1 LLHVLSIF
9 LDTKQLYQEK
19 HRTPSY
25 IPEHVL
31 RELHLPPFKSAINAG
46 ARSIM
51 INSGLINSIPV
62 HSSKYI
68 LTTLLKNELGFNG
81 VVLTDWEDINKLVDR
96 DKIASSLKEAIKIA
110 INAGIDMS
118 MVPYDYEQF
127 CENLVQLVNEGEV
140 PMTRIDDA
148 VSKILKLKFKLNLF
162 EKPLSNPEDYSEF
175 GSSNH
180 RKKAFN
186 SAAEAITLLKNQD
199 NILPIKKG
207 RNILVAGPNG
217 NSMRTLNGA
226 WSYSWQGEKT
236 DQYTEKYNT
245 IFEALKNKFGSK
257 KVTFS
262 PGISYP
268 TNEDYDEEPKWEYY
282 HQFKDKFNYTV
293 KAAKNSDLVIL
304 CLGENSYT
312 EKPGDLNDL
321 TLNSLQIELANAVI
335 KTGVPVILIINSGR
349 PRIISKI
356 ANKVKAIVNIYL
368 PGNYG
373 ADALASIL
381 SGEINPSG
389 KLPYS
394 YPLYSNSLI
403 PYNYKPSEIQNNS
416 QGAYNYLGEVKNL
429 YDFGYGL
436 SYSKFEM
443 DNFKINKNELS
454 KIDTLKISI
463 DVTNT
468 SSIKG
473 KETIQVFSK
482 DHYAS
487 ITPDFKRL
495 RRFKKIELNPLET
508 KTVNFSL
515 PINELSFV
523 NESNNKIIEAGSFD
537 IIINNQIQE
546 IKVN

>member
-1 LLHVLSIF
+1 
-9 LDTKQLYQEK
+9 
-19 HRTPSY
+19 
-25 IPEHVL
+25 
-31 RELHLPPFKSAINAG
+31 
-46 ARSIM
+46 
-51 INSGLINSIPV
+51 
-62 HSSKYI
+62 
-68 LTTLLKNELGFNG
+68 
-81 VVLTDWEDINKLVDR
+81 
-96 DKIASSLKEAIKIA
+96 
-110 INAGIDMS
+110 
-118 MVPYDYEQF
+118 MVR
-127 CENLVQLVNEGEV
+127 GH
-140 PMTRIDDA
+140 I
-148 VSKILKLKFKLNLF
+148 
-162 EKPLSNPEDYSEF
+162 
-175 GSSNH
+175 
-180 RKKAFN
+180 
-186 SAAEAITLLKNQD
+186 
-199 NILPIKKG
+199 
-207 RNILVAGPNG
+207 
-217 NSMRTLNGA
+217 
-226 WSYSWQGEKT
+226 SWQGEKT